1 MSTHKSVE
9 TIRLQGIPV
18 SQGIIIGKTRLVD
31 RSRIQINYLY
41 LNGSKE
47 SRAEVRRFK
56 DALKSTK
63 KQILTIKNGM
73 SEQIKEH
80 SFILD
85 THLMII
91 DDKMIS
97 ETTVKTIRN
106 ELINAEWALKKSVDE
121 IRQAF
126 EKIDYEYIRD
136 RMNDVEAVAERI
148 LLNLV
153 GKEHE
158 SLANIDERVIVVA
171 HDLSPTDTSELNTD
185 KVMGFITNAGGRTSH
200 TAIMAKAFK
209 LPAVVGLESATS
221 QVQDGTL
228 LIVDGYNGNVII
240 NPDDDEIIRYQE
252 KQLYHEKYES
262 SILKDSHLPSETT
275 DNHRV
280 TIKANIE
287 FLEEID
293 AAKELVTE
301 GIGLY
306 RTEFL
311 YLRQKRIPSED
322 ELFDDYREVVEQI
335 SPSPVTIRTLDIGRD
350 KFPSEMLEPGE
361 TNPALGLKSI
371 RFCLENP
378 EIFRS
383 QLRAILR
390 ASAFGRVRLMFP
402 MISGLQELIDSKK
415 VLHEVMEELD
425 SRNIAYDKN
434 IAVGIMIEIPSAAAI
449 ADILAKH
456 VDFFSIGTNDL
467 IQYSLAIDRTNEHV
481 AHIYRPYHP
490 GIIRMINFVAKSA
503 NEAGINVS
511 LCGEMAGDPM
521 CVPILLGTGID
532 ELSINTE
539 GIPLIK
545 SVIRSLSRKE
555 AMEDLEE
562 LLTLPTS
569 KDIRRFLEKRIEG
582 VMPKIIE
589 NGLQENIS

>member
-136 RMNDVEAVAERI
+136 RMNDVEAVTERI

-209 LPAVVGLESATS
+209 LPAVVGLESVTS

-275 DNHRV
+275 DNYRV

-562 LLTLPTS
+562 LLTLSTS

>member
-136 RMNDVEAVAERI
+136 RMNDVEAVTERI

-209 LPAVVGLESATS
+209 LPAVVGLESVTS

-275 DNHRV
+275 DNYRV

-322 ELFDDYREVVEQI
+322 ELFEDYREVVEQI

>member
-136 RMNDVEAVAERI
+136 RMNDVEAVTERI

-275 DNHRV
+275 DNYRV

>member
-1 MSTHKSVE
+1 
-9 TIRLQGIPV
+9 
-18 SQGIIIGKTRLVD
+18 
-31 RSRIQINYLY
+31 
-41 LNGSKE
+41 
-47 SRAEVRRFK
+47 
-56 DALKSTK
+56 
-63 KQILTIKNGM
+63 
-73 SEQIKEH
+73 
-80 SFILD
+80 
-85 THLMII
+85 
-91 DDKMIS
+91 
-97 ETTVKTIRN
+97 
-106 ELINAEWALKKSVDE
+106 
-121 IRQAF
+121 
-126 EKIDYEYIRD
+126 
-136 RMNDVEAVAERI
+136 MNDVEAVTERI

-209 LPAVVGLESATS
+209 LPAVVGLESVTS

-275 DNHRV
+275 DNYRV

-562 LLTLPTS
+562 LLTLSTS

>member
-18 SQGIIIGKTRLVD
+18 SQGIMIGKTRLVD

-136 RMNDVEAVAERI
+136 RMNDVEAVTERI

-209 LPAVVGLESATS
+209 LPAVVGLESVTS

-275 DNHRV
+275 DNYRV

-562 LLTLPTS
+562 LLTLSTS

>member
-287 FLEEID
+287 FLE
-293 AAKELVTE
+293 
-301 GIGLY
+301 
-306 RTEFL
+306 
-311 YLRQKRIPSED
+311 
-322 ELFDDYREVVEQI
+322 
-335 SPSPVTIRTLDIGRD
+335 
-350 KFPSEMLEPGE
+350 
-361 TNPALGLKSI
+361 
-371 RFCLENP
+371 
-378 EIFRS
+378 RS
-383 QLRAILR
+383 
-390 ASAFGRVRLMFP
+390 
-402 MISGLQELIDSKK
+402 
-415 VLHEVMEELD
+415 
-425 SRNIAYDKN
+425 
-434 IAVGIMIEIPSAAAI
+434 
-449 ADILAKH
+449 
-456 VDFFSIGTNDL
+456 
-467 IQYSLAIDRTNEHV
+467 
-481 AHIYRPYHP
+481 
-490 GIIRMINFVAKSA
+490 
-503 NEAGINVS
+503 
-511 LCGEMAGDPM
+511 
-521 CVPILLGTGID
+521 
-532 ELSINTE
+532 
-539 GIPLIK
+539 
-545 SVIRSLSRKE
+545 
-555 AMEDLEE
+555 
-562 LLTLPTS
+562 
-569 KDIRRFLEKRIEG
+569 
-582 VMPKIIE
+582 
-589 NGLQENIS
+589 

>member
-209 LPAVVGLESATS
+209 LPAVVGLESVTS